1 MSHLL
6 KLTEDPRVTVRR
18 AGAPD
23 AEGTCVVY
31 WMQRAQRGV
40 DNPALDVAVA
50 AANELGKP
58 VVVFLGASSFLS
70 ACESSPL
77 SLSGAGHS

>member
-1 MSHLL
+1 MADLL

-40 DNPALDVAVA
+40 DTFLIGILGRQCDAAEALLTARRPGD
-50 AANELGKP
+50 ER
-58 VVVFLGASSFLS
+58 
-70 ACESSPL
+70 
-77 SLSGAGHS
+77 

>member
-1 MSHLL
+1 MSDLL
-6 KLTEDPRVTVRR
+6 KLAEDPRVTVRR
-18 AGAPD
+18 TGAPD

-58 VVVFLGASSFLS
+58 VGRIRARSFLS
-70 ACESSPL
+70 ARESSPL
-77 SLSGAGHS
+77 SLSGGGHS